1 MQSKEKWLDR
11 PIHPALPAI
20 TFETL
25 IFAGIILLAF
35 ISRFYNLGARVM
47 SHDES
52 LHTYFSWLLY
62 RGQGYQ
68 HAPMMHG
75 PWQFHFIALSYFL
88 FGVSDFTARIP
99 AAMFG
104 IASIT
109 MVWYWRHFLG
119 RVGALI
125 AGTLLL
131 ISPYMLFYSRYVRE
145 DMYAV
150 FSGILMLY
158 VVLRYMETG
167 RSRYLY
173 IFVVSLIIHVLDK
186 ETSFIAAAQLLLY
199 LAIYFLSRVTRQPW
213 RIRPSDYRPF
223 IIALSI
229 GMLFLAA
236 TGGVAFYAREA
247 STISGTETAAPSNP
261 DQSALSSTTPKDSAP
276 VSVLGILAFL
286 SLGSLAFAGYFLIR
300 GYGWK
305 RILDERSF
313 DLLILTGT
321 LVLPSLTPLLMK
333 LTERWVKVTLPT
345 DGPSVQNL
353 TSGEIAIV
361 AIYLGSVFATSILI
375 GWIWNK
381 RLWWKLALT
390 FWVPFTVF
398 YTTFF
403 TNSDGFFT
411 GTLGSLSYW
420 LVQQGVERGSQPW
433 YYYLLIQIPVY
444 EFLPALGLIL
454 AVYLGLRRREM
465 STPMSSGDSAGEDP
479 SPEKPGFEQKDAE
492 SGHDPNFIN
501 TFTLLVWW
509 SVSSLIALSYA
520 GERMPWLTVH
530 IAWPMILITG
540 WGLGQVIN
548 SIDWE
553 RLHKQK
559 ALLTLGV
566 VIIFIASLSSAL
578 FNWNLNSPFQGRELA
593 QLQAT
598 SSFLLPAGAS
608 VASAIA
614 LFYLLRS
621 WSSSQVKSVFTLT
634 IFAFLVVITGR
645 ASFRAAYIFYDDATE
660 FLVYAHGAPG
670 IKQVISQAEEISERT
685 VGGLNVAIAY
695 DASAPDTGVSW
706 PFVWYLRDFTNQR
719 SFDAPTRSLRDS
731 TLVIVDQK
739 NFDKIE
745 PALGPD
751 YFRVDYIRM
760 WWPMQDYFGVVTPR
774 DPSIPFDS
782 NYSCRGLLGFL
793 RLSRSRDYSRFCSVF
808 TDPVVRAGILDIW
821 WNRDYTRYAEAT
833 GHTDLTLATWQP
845 ADQMRLYIRKEVAS
859 QIWNYGVGPVQSEA
873 VVDPTEGKIVE
884 LGADQIITSAQIQP
898 AGLNMPRSL
907 AFARDGSFYVADS
920 LNHRILHLGS
930 DGRLISSW
938 GSFAQSTD
946 QAAAPAGTF
955 NEPWGVAVG
964 PDGSVYVT
972 DTWNHRIQKF
982 SRDGNPLTQWGI
994 FGQAETLDALYGPR
1008 GIAVGPDGRV
1018 FVADTGNKRIVVFD
1032 ANGNPITQFGS
1043 GGFEPGQFDEPVGIA
1058 VDSNG
1063 KVYVADTWNQR
1074 IQTFLPSADGLT
1086 FTPDRQWDAFSWFG
1100 QSLENKPFIAV
1111 NSQGHVFVTDPD
1123 GYRVL
1128 EFSGS
1133 GELIR
1138 VWGDYGETPT
1148 TFGLPSGIAVA
1159 PDGRIW
1165 VTDSVF
1171 QRIMRFTV
1179 Q

>member
-1 MQSKEKWLDR
+1 MQSRTKWLDR
-11 PIHPALPAI
+11 AIHPALPAVTI
-20 TFETL
+20 EVL

-35 ISRFYNLGARVM
+35 VSRFYNLGARVM

-68 HAPMMHG
+68 HTPMMHG

-99 AAMFG
+99 AALFG
-104 IASIT
+104 IASLV

-119 RVGALI
+119 RVGALV
-125 AGTLLL
+125 AGVLML

-158 VVLRYMETG
+158 VVLRYLETG
-167 RSRYLY
+167 RHRYLY
-173 IFVVSLIIHVLDK
+173 LLTISLVIHFLDK
-186 ETSFIAAAQLLLY
+186 ETSFIYAAQLLLY
-199 LAIYFLSRVTRQPW
+199 LVIYFISRVTRQAW
-213 RIRPSDYRPF
+213 RLRPSDYRPF

-229 GMLFLAA
+229 GVLFLAA

-247 STISGTETAAPSNP
+247 STLSGTETAAPSNP
-261 DQSALSSTTPKDSAP
+261 DQIGVSPTAP
-276 VSVLGILAFL
+276 ENTAPLSVLGVLAFL
-286 SLGSLAFAGYFLIR
+286 SLATIAFAAYFLIR

-305 RILDERSF
+305 QILAERSF
-313 DLLILTGT
+313 DMLILTGT
-321 LVLPSLTPLLMK
+321 LILPSLTPFLLK
-333 LTERWVKVTLPT
+333 LTERWVQVTLPT

-353 TSGEIAIV
+353 TSTELTVIAV
-361 AIYLGSVFATSILI
+361 YLGLVFAISILI
-375 GWIWNK
+375 GWLWNK

-411 GTLGSLSYW
+411 GTLGSLGYW
-420 LVQQGVERGSQPW
+420 LVQQGVQRGSQPW
-433 YYYLLIQIPVY
+433 YYYLLIQIPMY

-465 STPMSSGDSAGEDP
+465 NTPVSSDNVEAEATISEGARMNPGDADSDR
-479 SPEKPGFEQKDAE
+479 
-492 SGHDPNFIN
+492 DPNFLN
-501 TFTLLVWW
+501 TFSLLVWW
-509 SVSSLIALSYA
+509 SITSLIALSYA

-530 IAWPMILITG
+530 ITWPMILISG

-548 SIDWE
+548 SVDWG
-553 RLHKQK
+553 RLREQK

-566 VIIFIASLSSAL
+566 VVIFIASLSSAIY
-578 FNWNLNSPFQGRELA
+578 NWNMNSPFQGRELA

-598 SSFLLPAGAS
+598 SAFILPAAVA
-608 VASAIA
+608 VASALA
-614 LFYLLRS
+614 LFYLLRGWTS
-621 WSSSQVKSVFTLT
+621 AQIKPVFTLT
-634 IFAFLVVITGR
+634 FFAFLVIITGR
-645 ASFRAAYIFYDDATE
+645 AAFRAAYIFYDDATE

-670 IKQVISQAEEISERT
+670 IKQVISQAAEISERT
-685 VGGLNVAIAY
+685 VGGLNVALAY

-731 TLVIVDQK
+731 TVVIVDQK

-774 DPSIPFDS
+774 DPTIPFDS
-782 NYSCRGLLGFL
+782 NYSCRGLLGVF
-793 RLSRSRDYSRFCSVF
+793 RLFRSQDYSRFCDVF
-808 TDPVVRAGILDIW
+808 TNPAIRAGILNIW

-884 LGADQIITSAQIQP
+884 LAADRIITSAQIQP
-898 AGLNMPRSL
+898 AGMNMPRSL

-920 LNHRILHLGS
+920 LNHRILHMDP
-930 DGRLISSW
+930 DGGLLNSW

-972 DTWNHRIQKF
+972 DTWNHRVQKF
-982 SRDGNPLTQWGI
+982 TKDGKPLAQWGI

-1008 GIAVGPDGRV
+1008 GIAVDPEGRV
-1018 FVADTGNKRIVVFD
+1018 YVADTGNKRIVVFD
-1032 ANGNPITQFGS
+1032 ANGTPLTQFGS
-1043 GGFEPGQFDEPVGIA
+1043 GGFEPGQFDEPVGIT
-1058 VDSNG
+1058 VDSSG

-1086 FTPDRQWDAFSWFG
+1086 FTPDKQWDVYGWFG

-1111 NSQGHVFVTDPD
+1111 DSQDRVFVTDPD

-1128 EFSGS
+1128 EYSASGD
-1133 GELIR
+1133 LIQ
-1138 VWGDYGETPT
+1138 VWGDYGETET
-1148 TFGLPSGIAVA
+1148 TFGLPSGIAVS
-1159 PDGRIW
+1159 PDGGIW
-1165 VTDSVF
+1165 VTDSVN